1 MQITQRSGKNNPKLY
16 LSFNKIPNP
25 YSFDYISISD
35 GDSENLVVMR
45 SNSQVGVWN
54 CAVYFPSFYDE
65 VSFTYD
71 IMAYTSSKIYFFLFY
86 LFLYYFFIFYLFL
99 LFIYF
104 YFLFIFIFVL
114 NSFFKLKC
122 FVQTTVL
129 GTVFAKTQESAFVTI
144 IIKTQ
149 IVHTVKN

>member
-86 LFLYYFFIFYLFL
+86 LFFFIFKF
-99 LFIYF
+99 F
-104 YFLFIFIFVL
+104 FIFIL